1 MVRKSH
7 VSITLV
13 LAGLA
18 TLGVSIA
25 LLANLQERSL
35 GEDGVDSTDRGQ
47 ENAPAEGEEGVPEF
61 ELGLIEDIPYTLEEA
76 RKTEALFGEMDS
88 EKLAFVVHV
97 GDIKSGSSPCTDELF
112 LREKERFEDSAN
124 PLAYVPGD
132 NEWTDCERTGYEP
145 VERLERLREIFVVG
159 DESLSEGTIP
169 LIARA
174 PIIRRTCAGATA
186 ARPFSA

>member
-1 MVRKSH
+1 
-7 VSITLV
+7 
-13 LAGLA
+13 
-18 TLGVSIA
+18 
-25 LLANLQERSL
+25 
-35 GEDGVDSTDRGQ
+35 
-47 ENAPAEGEEGVPEF
+47 
-61 ELGLIEDIPYTLEEA
+61 
-76 RKTEALFGEMDS
+76 MDS
-88 EKLAFVVHV
+88 EKLAFAVHV